1 MATIA
6 GQPLVIFDKFTEASV
21 AAMVAPICAAMG
33 FAAVLGLTGCDRHLV
48 LLLLAPI
55 RRVRWLIV
63 PGGILV
69 AYLVNLAVPS
79 QTSTAAALGPVLL
92 PLLFAA
98 GISPEV
104 AGAALILGAS
114 FGGDLLHAAPQD
126 VVALSGVTGIA
137 AHAISARIVPASLAG
152 AVTAAAVFTLLNRQ
166 PRRDHPG
173 ANVSEQSPDLPPAA
187 GDPSPAGLS
196 AQPPDG
202 SKGKT
207 DGFWGSAALV

>member
-1 MATIA
+1 M
-6 GQPLVIFDKFTEASV
+6 FDKFTETFV
-21 AAMVAPICAAMG
+21 TAMVAPICTAMG

-55 RRVRWLIV
+55 RRVRWLII

-92 PLLFAA
+92 PLMFAA
-98 GISPEV
+98 GIVPEV

-137 AHAISARIVPASLAG
+137 PHAISARIVPASLAG
-152 AVTAAAVFTLLNRQ
+152 ALVAAAVFTLLNRKARGDV
-166 PRRDHPG
+166 PVTEEPERS
-173 ANVSEQSPDLPPAA
+173 ADLPRA
-187 GDPSPAGLS
+187 
-196 AQPPDG
+196 
-202 SKGKT
+202 
-207 DGFWGSAALV
+207 V